1 MSLHFIKLNHLHLRM
16 HFAKF
21 GLNRPNGYR
30 EEYKRMWKV
39 YRGTDERTDGHTD
52 RPNNKYNIHMLNGKA
67 MEIWYMIKWVF
78 AFC

>member
-1 MSLHFIKLNHLHLRM
+1 
-16 HFAKF
+16 
-21 GLNRPNGYR
+21 
-30 EEYKRMWKV
+30 MWKV

-52 RPNNKYNIHMLNGKA
+52 RQNNKYNIHMLNGKA